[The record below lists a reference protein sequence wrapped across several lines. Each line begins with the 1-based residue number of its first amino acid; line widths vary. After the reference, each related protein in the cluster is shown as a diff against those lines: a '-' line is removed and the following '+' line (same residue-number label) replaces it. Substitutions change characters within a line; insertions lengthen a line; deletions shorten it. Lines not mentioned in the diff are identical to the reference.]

1 MKINRDPETKIQQ
14 AESMKRLINR
24 KEISLNEI
32 SQGRKAIELIQY
44 TEGSKDFAASAEAIG
59 LQYTNGNHS
68 YHLKY
73 DNDFNMMSHLE
84 VDPLNYPKLSGDLD
98 EDALDSPRTSKLL
111 AIREN

>member
-1 MKINRDPETKIQQ
+1 
-14 AESMKRLINR
+14 
-24 KEISLNEI
+24 
-32 SQGRKAIELIQY
+32 
-44 TEGSKDFAASAEAIG
+44 

-73 DNDFNMMSHLE
+73 DNDFNVMSHQE